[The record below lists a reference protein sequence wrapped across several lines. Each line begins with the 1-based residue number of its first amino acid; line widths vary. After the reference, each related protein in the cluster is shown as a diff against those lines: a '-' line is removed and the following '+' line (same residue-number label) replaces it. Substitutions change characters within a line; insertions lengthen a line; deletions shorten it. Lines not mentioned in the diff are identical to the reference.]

1 MLAMAGVEPVLYSDD
16 PYVGFSTLVPHFVA
30 GELQDGTPALVTAP
44 NKLRLFNR
52 QSFARDKTP
61 NTYRVFC
68 LGGSTTYGRP
78 YGDATSFCGWLRQFL
93 PVADPSRH
101 WEVINGGGI
110 SYASYRVALLMEE
123 SLAHQPDLFI
133 VYTGHNEFLEQRTYG
148 EILAYPRALRGLG
161 ALAGR
166 SRIFAA
172 GQRVIGGGQAKM
184 SDRATTG
191 PAILDHEVR
200 TLLDSSVGPDAY
212 SRDDALREQV
222 LQHYRFSLTRMA
234 DMARS
239 AGAEIVFVNPAANL
253 QHSSPFKSEASTSL
267 TPEERM
273 ETEEL
278 YEEAKARF
286 ESDRSSAA
294 ELDAVL
300 AMIEKGM
307 ALEDRHAHLH
317 YLHGQV
323 LDSLGRYP
331 EAKVAFERARDED
344 VCPLRALG
352 RTLEIVADVASAAGV
367 PWIDFVSLVEDH
379 SSRGIPGE
387 SLFLDHVHPTIEG
400 NRLLALELVEILQRE
415 GIVRP
420 VSEWGDEAIQQVTA
434 EVEKG
439 LDPVAHGRALS
450 QLSRVLGWAG
460 KLEESYRL
468 SMQAVEKA
476 PQMADVLHQ
485 AALGAHLTERL
496 DEAVLLYRRT
506 VELDP
511 SQATAHSNLAVIL
524 DEAGRDHEAADHYRQ
539 AISLLSEKNA
549 AYRDRLIEALGKLD
563 L

>member
-1 MLAMAGVEPVLYSDD
+1 
-16 PYVGFSTLVPHFVA
+16 
-30 GELQDGTPALVTAP
+30 
-44 NKLRLFNR
+44 
-52 QSFARDKTP
+52 
-61 NTYRVFC
+61 
-68 LGGSTTYGRP
+68 
-78 YGDATSFCGWLRQFL
+78 
-93 PVADPSRH
+93 
-101 WEVINGGGI
+101 
-110 SYASYRVALLMEE
+110 MEE
-123 SLAHQPDLFI
+123 LLDHQPDLFI

-172 GQRVIGGGQAKM
+172 GQRMIESGQANKPTGA
-184 SDRATTG
+184 STG
-191 PAILDHEVR
+191 PVMLDHEVR

-212 SRDDALREQV
+212 SRDDALHEKV
-222 LQHYRFSLTRMA
+222 LQHYRFSLTRMV
-234 DMARS
+234 DMSRS

-267 TPEERM
+267 TPDERM
-273 ETEEL
+273 ETQEL
-278 YEEAKARF
+278 YEEAKASF
-286 ESDRSSAA
+286 QGDRRSAA
-294 ELDAVL
+294 ELDAAL
-300 AMIEKGM
+300 TMIEKAM
-307 ALEDRHAHLH
+307 AFEGRHAHLH

-323 LDSLGRYP
+323 LGALGRYP
-331 EAKVAFERARDED
+331 EAKVAFEHARDED

-352 RTLEIVADVASAAGV
+352 RTLEIVEEVVSAAGV
-367 PWIDFVSLVEDH
+367 PWVDFVSLVEGH
-379 SSRGIPGE
+379 SPNGIPGE

-400 NRLLALELVEILQRE
+400 NRLLALDLVEVLRRE
-415 GIVRP
+415 DIVRP
-420 VSEWGDEAIQQVTA
+420 GSNWGDEAIRQVTA

-476 PQMADVLHQ
+476 PRVADVLHQ

-496 DEAVLLYRRT
+496 DEAELLYRKT

-511 SQATAHSNLAVIL
+511 TQATAHSNLAVIL
-524 DEAGRDHEAADHYRQ
+524 DEAGRDHEAAVHYRQ
-539 AISLLSEKNA
+539 AIALLSEKNA
-549 AYRDRLIEALGKLD
+549 AYRNRLIEALGRLD